1 MLARSAASFC
11 AQTVTPSVTLPCH
24 MSLFHSVTPQRHG
37 TTTNTYAPQVR
48 PVRGLCE
55 VLAAA
60 GKRCAFFYN
69 WEPLRD
75 LSRPDSLLFSYFCQG
90 TALGYEEA
98 NNMVTGAA
106 MEFLGRQ
113 QVDFAFVYLG
123 NVDEAGHKYGW
134 MGPEYRQAV
143 EKSWKNIAALAAGLP
158 EYTVMVTADHGG
170 HQRTHGCDIPEDM
183 TIPLL
188 IQGKDFAPGSQL
200 EEASILDIAPTV
212 AALLGVPADRDWEGK
227 SLV

>member
-1 MLARSAASFC
+1 
-11 AQTVTPSVTLPCH
+11 
-24 MSLFHSVTPQRHG
+24 
-37 TTTNTYAPQVR
+37 
-48 PVRGLCE
+48 
-55 VLAAA
+55 
-60 GKRCAFFYN
+60 
-69 WEPLRD
+69 
-75 LSRPDSLLFSYFCQG
+75 
-90 TALGYEEA
+90 
-98 NNMVTGAA
+98 MVTGAA

-123 NVDEAGHKYGW
+123 NVDEVGHKYGW